1 MPKGE
6 LEVLLEAAIDLSK
19 KGEFVFYGIFLY
31 ACYYTYFHIVLDG
44 FAFLS
49 YKILDYTRL
58 NFPVELI
65 DIKRRA
71 IIHENIWTSFKD
83 LKTFKIECRIL

>member
-19 KGEFVFYGIFLY
+19 KGEFVFYGIFHY
-31 ACYYTYFHIVLDG
+31 ACCYTYFHIVLDG

-58 NFPVELI
+58 NFPVELTAI
-65 DIKRRA
+65 EVTA
-71 IIHENIWTSFKD
+71 IIHGNIWTSYKD
-83 LKTFKIECRIL
+83 LKTFRIECRIL